1 MQKTNNSRLIVKF
14 HILLKE
20 LKLEHEKDAMLSGYG
35 VGSSKDLSAAELEAL
50 IQSLETLKEKSK
62 EKTSPA
68 VRRLRSQVLNNLANI
83 GIVNEGN
90 AQDYWS
96 RVNKYLNQP
105 RIAGKLLYQMN
116 EAELEACRRKLFAVA
131 KEVKRREQDEKYWAT
146 HN

>member
-1 MQKTNNSRLIVKF
+1 MQKTTTSRLIVKF

-35 VGSSKDLSAAELEAL
+35 VSSSKDLSAAELEAL
-50 IQSLETLKEKSK
+50 IQSLETLKEKYK

-90 AQDYWS
+90 AQNYWS
-96 RVNKYLNQP
+96 RVNKYLSQP
-105 RIAGKLLYQMN
+105 RIAGKLLYEMN